1 MKFFTPELFIQLQA
15 SDLDAADRADHAW
28 ESALSRYGRR
38 LYRIRLALPRAV
50 RRLVQDLVL
59 HDADVLT
66 LARENGRFVIVLRLS
81 APPCRTVILT
91 YRLAG
96 DPKIDSAAL
105 PPTFCSTQA
114 KWLYDEL
121 DIVAGKK
128 QYRHSI
134 LLSNGWELRLPF
146 RDLSIFE
153 ADGLLP

>member
-1 MKFFTPELFIQLQA
+1 MKFFTPELFVQLQA
-15 SDLDAADRADHAW
+15 SDPDAADLADEAW

-50 RRLVQDLVL
+50 RRLAHDLVL
-59 HDADVLT
+59 QDSDVLS
-66 LARENGRFVIVLRLS
+66 LSRENARFVIVLRLA

-91 YRLAG
+91 YRLAS

-105 PPTFCSTQA
+105 PPPFCSTRA

-121 DIVAGKK
+121 DVVAGKK

-134 LLSNGWELRLPF
+134 LLSNG
-146 RDLSIFE
+146 
-153 ADGLLP
+153 